1 MNMNAKKIIAVTA
14 VGALLLTAAGCGDK
28 KKSESSYSSNN
39 TSKSAVTAKPTE
51 AWEDVVP
58 AADGPKLYLS
68 NTTAKAGE
76 IAEVT
81 LSVKDAKEKW
91 NMCGIHVTY
100 DNALTCEMRD
110 VEERYIKYSL
120 GEASTYN
127 TASVG
132 MLWAEGLPDVLEE
145 NNMGC
150 LFFTETFDGDWGG
163 DGDIATF
170 YLKVPDDA
178 KSGTVYKLGFYYRDT
193 DKFSNAAGD
202 RSFEKYVFEN
212 WEEGSI
218 TVE

>member
-1 MNMNAKKIIAVTA
+1 MNVKKIIAVIA
-14 VGALLLTAAGCGDK
+14 VGTSLLTAVGCGDK
-28 KKSESSYSSNN
+28 KNPESSYSSNN
-39 TSKSAVTAKPTE
+39 TSKSERTVPPTE
-51 AWEDVVP
+51 AWEDVIP

-68 NTTAKAGE
+68 NTTVKAGE

-100 DNALTCEMRD
+100 DNALTCQMRD
-110 VEERYIKYSL
+110 VEKRYIEYKL
-120 GEASTYN
+120 GDASTYS

-132 MLWAEGLPDVLEE
+132 MLWASGLPEVLEK

-163 DGDIATF
+163 DGDIVTF

-178 KSGTVYKLGFYYRDT
+178 KSGTVYKLGFYYMNT

-212 WEEGSI
+212 WQEGSV

>member
-1 MNMNAKKIIAVTA
+1 MNVKKIIAVIA
-14 VGALLLTAAGCGDK
+14 VGTSLLTAVGCGDK
-28 KKSESSYSSNN
+28 KNPESSYSSNN
-39 TSKSAVTAKPTE
+39 TSKSEHTVQPTE
-51 AWEDVVP
+51 AWEDVIP

-68 NTTAKAGE
+68 NTTVKAGE

-100 DNALTCEMRD
+100 DNALTCQMRD
-110 VEERYIKYSL
+110 VEKRYIEYKL
-120 GEASTYN
+120 GDASTYS

-132 MLWAEGLPDVLEE
+132 MLWADGLPDVLNE

-163 DGDIATF
+163 DGDIVKF

-178 KSGTVYKLGFYYRDT
+178 ESGTVYKLGFYYMNT

-212 WEEGSI
+212 WQEGSV

>member
-1 MNMNAKKIIAVTA
+1 MNVKKIIAVIA
-14 VGALLLTAAGCGDK
+14 VGASLLTAVGCGDK
-28 KKSESSYSSNN
+28 KGSESSFSSNN
-39 TSKSAVTAKPTE
+39 TSKSERTAKPTE
-51 AWEDVVP
+51 AWEDIVP

-68 NTTAKAGE
+68 NTTVKAGE
-76 IAEVT
+76 IAEIT

-91 NMCGIHVTY
+91 SMCGIHVTY
-100 DNALTCEMRD
+100 DNALTCQMRD
-110 VEERYIKYSL
+110 AEKRYIHYSL
-120 GEASTYN
+120 GDASTYN

-132 MLWAEGLPDVLEE
+132 MLWEEGLPDVLTE

-163 DGDIATF
+163 DGDIASF

-193 DKFSNAAGD
+193 DRFSNAAGD
-202 RSFEKYVFEN
+202 RAMEKYVFEN
-212 WEEGSI
+212 WTGGSV